1 MAQDEAQ
8 YDTRRE
14 LIQLLLDKVANDPYP
29 STTMMDMIEELLT
42 PQEVESYAEI
52 LMDKIRADQFPSV
65 SLMSR
70 VQGLA

>member
-1 MAQDEAQ
+1 MAQDEDQ